1 MWSQHSSKLNIYIYL
16 GVVGNR
22 YVERLLVKNGH
33 QKLTWSMIN
42 VLYIINIGLCA
53 QIILIILERTINVSS
68 RWSYLQL
75 KMHVNP
81 WHHERLGFFFR
92 HMASRPMPK
101 HLRQLTTWQV
111 FRQVERRIHTQ
122 ESNRQPLPWDL
133 GISPPSYGSL
143 GSSRTVRGPFWT
155 WD

>member
-1 MWSQHSSKLNIYIYL
+1 MPKVTYVGLMWSQHSSKLNIYIYL

-68 RWSYLQL
+68 R
-75 KMHVNP
+75 
-81 WHHERLGFFFR
+81 
-92 HMASRPMPK
+92 
-101 HLRQLTTWQV
+101 
-111 FRQVERRIHTQ
+111 
-122 ESNRQPLPWDL
+122 
-133 GISPPSYGSL
+133 
-143 GSSRTVRGPFWT
+143 
-155 WD
+155 